1 MIKRLIKFISLLTII
16 VVIIITY
23 LSYFGVNTS
32 KLNNKIKSEILKVN
46 TDANLELKSVK
57 LLLNLTNLSLNIQT
71 LEPEI
76 FFKNRRLKLEH
87 IKTNISLKSFI
98 NKDFSIDDLQISTK
112 EINLNDLVQ
121 LTRSF
126 KNSTELFL
134 LNKII
139 KEGYLVG
146 DINLNFD
153 SDGKIRKDYEIKGF
167 VKKGKLNIL
176 NKHSVNN
183 LNFIFNIKD
192 KEYLFEDIEVVF
204 NQVELLSPSIK
215 VKEKNN
221 QFLVNGKLL
230 SKKDDS
236 SIKVLMK
243 FLEKSFKNQKSF
255 KNYGIENIN
264 FDSENDFTF
273 YLSKKLKVSNLNLK
287 SKINLDSF
295 LYRKNLSNIKNYL
308 PNFKDKVELENHK
321 IVINYKKNKFEI
333 SGEGKIFIDNKIDY
347 LSYDVKK
354 LNDNYDFNVVV
365 NFNNNVI
372 LLDFFNYK
380 KKENLNSILYIN
392 GSYKK
397 NKIIKFDTISLIDDD
412 KNSFLIEGLN
422 LNSKFKIEDINKLD
436 INFTNNNKIKNQIS
450 LKKNKKK
457 YQIQGK
463 SFDVTK
469 IIDNI
474 LDSNDDTE
482 PFSIFENL
490 NSNFNIDIDKT
501 YLDKDTYVNN
511 LTGHIIFENNKIN
524 NVILDSIFQN
534 QKTLSLTINTNKNK
548 EKITTLVSDYPKPL
562 VKRYKFIKGF
572 EEGVLDFYSIKKG
585 DITNSSLIIDNFK
598 VKEVPVLAKLLTLA
612 SLQGI
617 ADLLT
622 GEGIRFTDLE
632 MKFTNKKGLMTI
644 EEMYAIGP
652 AISILLEG
660 YIETKK
666 LISLRGTLVPA
677 TTINRSIAS
686 IPLIGSILVGKK
698 IGEGVFGVS
707 FKVKGSLNDLR
718 TTVNPIKTL
727 TPRFIT
733 RTLEKI
739 KKD

>member
-308 PNFKDKVELENHK
+308 TNFKDKVELENHK

-707 FKVKGSLNDLR
+707 FKVKGPLNDLR

>member
-1 MIKRLIKFISLLTII
+1 MIKKLIKSISLLII
-16 VVIIITY
+16 IISIIITY

-32 KLNNKIKSEILKVN
+32 KLNNKIESEVLKFN
-46 TDANLELKSVK
+46 TNANLELKSVK

-76 FFKNRRLKLEH
+76 LFKNSRLKLEH

-153 SDGKIRKDYEIKGF
+153 SDGKIKKDYEIKGF
-167 VKKGKLNIL
+167 IKKGKLNIL
-176 NKHSVNN
+176 NKYSVNN

-192 KEYLFEDIEVVF
+192 KEYSFEDIEVVF
-204 NQVELLSPSIK
+204 NQVKLLSPSIK

-230 SKKDDS
+230 SKKDNKN
-236 SIKVLMK
+236 ITVLMK
-243 FLEKSFKNQKSF
+243 LLENSFKDHGIKSISF
-255 KNYGIENIN
+255 SSDNN
-264 FDSENDFTF
+264 FTF
-273 YLSKKLKVSNLNLK
+273 TLNKKLKVSNFNLE
-287 SKINLDSF
+287 SKIDLDNL
-295 LYRKNLSNIKNYL
+295 LYKKNLLNIKKYL
-308 PNFKDKVELENHK
+308 PNFKDTVKLENHK
-321 IVINYKKNKFEI
+321 ILINYKKNKFDI
-333 SGEGKIFIDNKIDY
+333 KGKGGIFIQNKIDY
-347 LSYDVKK
+347 LNYEINKI
-354 LNDNYDFNVVV
+354 NDNYNFKTTV
-365 NFNNNVI
+365 NFNNNLI
-372 LLDFFNYK
+372 LLDFLNYK
-380 KKENLNSILYIN
+380 KKEDLNSSLYFK

-397 NKIIKFDTISLIDDD
+397 NKKIKFDTISLIDDD
-412 KNSFLIEGLN
+412 ENNFMIEGLN
-422 LNSKFKIEDINKLD
+422 LNSKFKIENIDKLD
-436 INFTNNNKIKNQIS
+436 INFINNNKLKNEIS
-450 LKKNKKK
+450 LKKDNKKYK
-457 YQIQGK
+457 ISGK
-463 SFDVTK
+463 SFDATK
-469 IIDNI
+469 LIDDI
-474 LDSNDDTE
+474 LDGDNEKES
-482 PFSIFENL
+482 FSIFENL
-490 NSNFNIDIDKT
+490 NSNFNFNFNKT

-511 LTGHIIFENNKIN
+511 LTGYIIFENNKIN
-524 NVILDSIFQN
+524 KLSLDSTFPN
-534 QKTLSLTINTNKNK
+534 QKKLNLTINTNKNN
-548 EKITTLVSDYPKPL
+548 EKITTLFSDYPKPL
-562 VKRYKFIKGF
+562 IKRYKFIKGF
-572 EEGVLDFYSIKKG
+572 EEGVLDFYSIKKD
-585 DITNSSLIIDNFK
+585 DITNSKLIIDNFK
-598 VKEVPVLAKLLTLA
+598 VQEVPVLAKLLTLA

-632 MKFTNKKGLMTI
+632 MKFSNKKGLMTI
-644 EEMYAIGP
+644 DEMYAIGP
-652 AISILLEG
+652 AISILMEG

-686 IPLIGSILVGKK
+686 IPLIGKILVGKK
-698 IGEGVFGVS
+698 TGEGVFGVS
-707 FKVKGSLNDLR
+707 FKVKGPPNNLK
-718 TTVNPIKTL
+718 TIVNPIKTL

-739 KKD
+739 KKN

>member
-1 MIKRLIKFISLLTII
+1 MIKRLIKFISLLII
-16 VVIIITY
+16 IISIIITY

-32 KLNNKIKSEILKVN
+32 KLNNKIESEILKFN
-46 TDANLELKSVK
+46 TNANLELKSVK

-76 FFKNRRLKLEH
+76 LFKNSRLKLEH

-153 SDGKIRKDYEIKGF
+153 SDGKIKKDYEIKGF
-167 VKKGKLNIL
+167 IKKGKLNIL
-176 NKHSVNN
+176 NKYSVNN

-192 KEYLFEDIEVVF
+192 KEYSFEDIEVVF
-204 NQVELLSPSIK
+204 NQVKLLSPSIK

-230 SKKDDS
+230 SKKDNKN
-236 SIKVLMK
+236 ITVLMK
-243 FLEKSFKNQKSF
+243 LLENSFKDHGIKSISF
-255 KNYGIENIN
+255 SSDNN
-264 FDSENDFTF
+264 FTF
-273 YLSKKLKVSNLNLK
+273 TLNKKLKVSNFNLE
-287 SKINLDSF
+287 SKIDLDNL
-295 LYRKNLSNIKNYL
+295 LYKKNLLNIKKYL
-308 PNFKDKVELENHK
+308 PNFKDTVKLENHK
-321 IVINYKKNKFEI
+321 ILINYKKNKFDI
-333 SGEGKIFIDNKIDY
+333 KGKGGIFIQNKIDY
-347 LSYDVKK
+347 LNYEINKI
-354 LNDNYDFNVVV
+354 NDNYNFKTTV
-365 NFNNNVI
+365 NFNNNLI
-372 LLDFFNYK
+372 LLDFLNYK
-380 KKENLNSILYIN
+380 KKEDLNSALYFK

-397 NKIIKFDTISLIDDD
+397 NKKIKFDTISLIDDD
-412 KNSFLIEGLN
+412 ENNFMIEGLN
-422 LNSKFKIEDINKLD
+422 LNSKFKIENIDKLD
-436 INFTNNNKIKNQIS
+436 INFINNNKLKNEIS
-450 LKKNKKK
+450 LKKDNKKYK
-457 YQIQGK
+457 ISGK
-463 SFDVTK
+463 SFDATK
-469 IIDNI
+469 LIDDI
-474 LDSNDDTE
+474 LDGDNEKES
-482 PFSIFENL
+482 FSIFENL
-490 NSNFNIDIDKT
+490 NSNFNFNFNKT

-511 LTGHIIFENNKIN
+511 LTGYIIFENNKIN
-524 NVILDSIFQN
+524 KLSLDSTFPN
-534 QKTLSLTINTNKNK
+534 QKKLNLTINTNKNN
-548 EKITTLVSDYPKPL
+548 EKITTLFSDYPKPL
-562 VKRYKFIKGF
+562 IKRYKFIKGF

-585 DITNSSLIIDNFK
+585 DITNSKLIIDNFK
-598 VKEVPVLAKLLTLA
+598 VQEVPVLAKLLTLA

-632 MKFTNKKGLMTI
+632 MKFSNKKGLMTI
-644 EEMYAIGP
+644 DEMYAIGP
-652 AISILLEG
+652 AISILMEG

-686 IPLIGSILVGKK
+686 IPLIGKILVGKK
-698 IGEGVFGVS
+698 TGEGVFGVS
-707 FKVKGSLNDLR
+707 FKVKGPPNNLK
-718 TTVNPIKTL
+718 TIVNPIKTL

-739 KKD
+739 KKN

>member
-1 MIKRLIKFISLLTII
+1 MIKRLIKFISLLII
-16 VVIIITY
+16 IISIIITY

-32 KLNNKIKSEILKVN
+32 KLNNKIESEILKFN
-46 TDANLELKSVK
+46 TNANLELKSVK

-76 FFKNRRLKLEH
+76 LFKNSRLKLEY

-153 SDGKIRKDYEIKGF
+153 SDGKIKKDYEIKGF
-167 VKKGKLNIL
+167 IKKGKLNIL
-176 NKHSVNN
+176 NKYSVNN

-192 KEYLFEDIEVVF
+192 KEYSFEDIEVVF
-204 NQVELLSPSIK
+204 NQVKLLSPSIK

-230 SKKDDS
+230 SKKDDK
-236 SIKVLMK
+236 SITVLMK
-243 FLEKSFKNQKSF
+243 LLENSFKDHGIKSISF
-255 KNYGIENIN
+255 SSDNN
-264 FDSENDFTF
+264 FTF
-273 YLSKKLKVSNLNLK
+273 TLNKKLKVSNFNLE
-287 SKINLDSF
+287 SKIDLDNL
-295 LYRKNLSNIKNYL
+295 LYKKNLLNIKRYL
-308 PNFKDKVELENHK
+308 PNFKDTVKLENHK
-321 IVINYKKNKFEI
+321 ILINYKKNKFDI
-333 SGEGKIFIDNKIDY
+333 KGKGGIFIQNKIDY
-347 LSYDVKK
+347 LNYEIDKI
-354 LNDNYDFNVVV
+354 NDNYNFKTIV
-365 NFNNNVI
+365 NFNNNLI
-372 LLDFFNYK
+372 LLDFLNYK
-380 KKENLNSILYIN
+380 KKEDLNSSLYFK

-397 NKIIKFDTISLIDDD
+397 NKKIKFDTISLIDDD
-412 KNSFLIEGLN
+412 ENNFMIEGLN
-422 LNSKFKIEDINKLD
+422 LNSKFKIENIDKLD
-436 INFTNNNKIKNQIS
+436 INFINNNKLKNEIS
-450 LKKNKKK
+450 LKKDNKKYK
-457 YQIQGK
+457 ISGK
-463 SFDVTK
+463 SFDATK
-469 IIDNI
+469 LIDDI
-474 LDSNDDTE
+474 LDGDNEKES
-482 PFSIFENL
+482 FSIFENL
-490 NSNFNIDIDKT
+490 NSNFSFNFNKT

-511 LTGHIIFENNKIN
+511 LTGYIIFENNKIN
-524 NVILDSIFQN
+524 KLSLDSTFPN
-534 QKTLSLTINTNKNK
+534 QKKLSLTINTNKNN
-548 EKITTLVSDYPKPL
+548 EKITTLFSDYPKPL
-562 VKRYKFIKGF
+562 IKRYKFIKGF
-572 EEGVLDFYSIKKG
+572 EEGVLDFYSIKKD
-585 DITNSSLIIDNFK
+585 DITNSKLIIDNFK
-598 VKEVPVLAKLLTLA
+598 VQEVPVLAKLLTLA

-632 MKFTNKKGLMTI
+632 MKFSNKKGLMTI
-644 EEMYAIGP
+644 DEMYAIGP
-652 AISILLEG
+652 AISILMEG

-686 IPLIGSILVGKK
+686 IPLIGKILVGKK
-698 IGEGVFGVS
+698 TGEGVFGVS
-707 FKVKGSLNDLR
+707 FKVKGPPNNLK
-718 TTVNPIKTL
+718 TIVNPIKTL

-739 KKD
+739 KKN

>member
-1 MIKRLIKFISLLTII
+1 MIKRLIKFISLLII
-16 VVIIITY
+16 IISIIITY

-32 KLNNKIKSEILKVN
+32 KLNNKIESEILKFN
-46 TDANLELKSVK
+46 TNANLELKSVK

-76 FFKNRRLKLEH
+76 LFKNSRLKLEH

-153 SDGKIRKDYEIKGF
+153 SDGKIKKDYEIKGF
-167 VKKGKLNIL
+167 IKKGKLNIL
-176 NKHSVNN
+176 NKYSVNN

-192 KEYLFEDIEVVF
+192 KEYSFEDIEVVF
-204 NQVELLSPSIK
+204 NQVKLLSPSIK

-230 SKKDDS
+230 SKKDNKN
-236 SIKVLMK
+236 ITVLMK
-243 FLEKSFKNQKSF
+243 LLENSFKDHGIKSISF
-255 KNYGIENIN
+255 SSDNN
-264 FDSENDFTF
+264 FTF
-273 YLSKKLKVSNLNLK
+273 TLNKKLKVSNFNLE
-287 SKINLDSF
+287 SKIDLDNL
-295 LYRKNLSNIKNYL
+295 LYKKNLLNIKKYL
-308 PNFKDKVELENHK
+308 PNFKDTVKLENHK
-321 IVINYKKNKFEI
+321 ILINYKKNKFDI
-333 SGEGKIFIDNKIDY
+333 KGKGGIFIQNKIDY
-347 LSYDVKK
+347 LNYEINKI
-354 LNDNYDFNVVV
+354 NDNYNFKTTV
-365 NFNNNVI
+365 NFNNNLI
-372 LLDFFNYK
+372 LLDFLNYK
-380 KKENLNSILYIN
+380 KKEDLNSSLYFK

-397 NKIIKFDTISLIDDD
+397 NKKIKFDTISLIDDN
-412 KNSFLIEGLN
+412 KNNFMIEGLN
-422 LNSKFKIEDINKLD
+422 LNSKFKIENIDKLD
-436 INFTNNNKIKNQIS
+436 INFINNNKLKNEIS
-450 LKKNKKK
+450 LKKDNKKYK
-457 YQIQGK
+457 ISGK
-463 SFDVTK
+463 SFDATK
-469 IIDNI
+469 LIDDI
-474 LDSNDDTE
+474 LDSDNE
-482 PFSIFENL
+482 KESFSIFENL
-490 NSNFNIDIDKT
+490 NSNFNFDINKT

-511 LTGHIIFENNKIN
+511 LTGYIIFENNKIN
-524 NVILDSIFQN
+524 KLSLDSTFPN
-534 QKTLSLTINTNKNK
+534 QKKLSLTINTNKNN
-548 EKITTLVSDYPKPL
+548 EKITTLFSDYPKPL
-562 VKRYKFIKGF
+562 IKRYKFIKGF
-572 EEGVLDFYSIKKG
+572 EEGVLDFYSIKKD
-585 DITNSSLIIDNFK
+585 DITNSKLIIDNFK
-598 VKEVPVLAKLLTLA
+598 VQEVPVLAKLLTLA

-632 MKFTNKKGLMTI
+632 MKFSNKKGLMTI
-644 EEMYAIGP
+644 DEMYAIGP
-652 AISILLEG
+652 AISILMEG

-686 IPLIGSILVGKK
+686 IPLIGKILVGKK
-698 IGEGVFGVS
+698 TGEGVFGVS
-707 FKVKGSLNDLR
+707 FKVKGPPNNLK
-718 TTVNPIKTL
+718 TIVNPIKTL

-739 KKD
+739 KKN

>member
-1 MIKRLIKFISLLTII
+1 MIKRLIKFISLLII
-16 VVIIITY
+16 IISIIITY

-32 KLNNKIKSEILKVN
+32 KLNNKIESEILKFN
-46 TDANLELKSVK
+46 TNANLELKSVK

-76 FFKNRRLKLEH
+76 LFKNSRLKLEH

-153 SDGKIRKDYEIKGF
+153 SDGKIKKDYEIKGF
-167 VKKGKLNIL
+167 IKKGKLNIL
-176 NKHSVNN
+176 NKYSVNN

-192 KEYLFEDIEVVF
+192 KEYSFEDIEVVF
-204 NQVELLSPSIK
+204 NQVKLLSPSIK

-230 SKKDDS
+230 SKKDNKN
-236 SIKVLMK
+236 ITVLMK
-243 FLEKSFKNQKSF
+243 LLENSFKDHGIKSISF
-255 KNYGIENIN
+255 SSDNN
-264 FDSENDFTF
+264 FTF
-273 YLSKKLKVSNLNLK
+273 TLNKKLKVSNFNLE
-287 SKINLDSF
+287 SKIDLDNL
-295 LYRKNLSNIKNYL
+295 LYKKNLLNIKKYL
-308 PNFKDKVELENHK
+308 PNFKDTVKLENHK
-321 IVINYKKNKFEI
+321 ILINYKKNKFDI
-333 SGEGKIFIDNKIDY
+333 KGKGGIFIQNKIDY
-347 LSYDVKK
+347 LNYEINKI
-354 LNDNYDFNVVV
+354 NDNYNFKTTV
-365 NFNNNVI
+365 NFNNNLI
-372 LLDFFNYK
+372 LLDFLNYK
-380 KKENLNSILYIN
+380 KKEDLNSSLYFK

-397 NKIIKFDTISLIDDD
+397 NKKIKFDTISLIDDD
-412 KNSFLIEGLN
+412 ENNFMIEGLN
-422 LNSKFKIEDINKLD
+422 LNSKFKIENIDKLD
-436 INFTNNNKIKNQIS
+436 INFINNNKLKNEIS
-450 LKKNKKK
+450 LKKDNKKYK
-457 YQIQGK
+457 ISGK
-463 SFDVTK
+463 SFDATK
-469 IIDNI
+469 LIDDI
-474 LDSNDDTE
+474 LDGDNEKES
-482 PFSIFENL
+482 FSIFENL
-490 NSNFNIDIDKT
+490 NSNFNFNFNKT

-511 LTGHIIFENNKIN
+511 LTGYIIFENNKIN
-524 NVILDSIFQN
+524 KLSLDSTFPN
-534 QKTLSLTINTNKNK
+534 QKKLSLTINTNKNN
-548 EKITTLVSDYPKPL
+548 EKITTLFSDYPKPL
-562 VKRYKFIKGF
+562 IKRYKFIKGF
-572 EEGVLDFYSIKKG
+572 EEGVLDFYSIKKD
-585 DITNSSLIIDNFK
+585 DITNSKLIIDNFK
-598 VKEVPVLAKLLTLA
+598 VQEVPVLAKLLTLA

-632 MKFTNKKGLMTI
+632 MKFSNKKGLMTI
-644 EEMYAIGP
+644 DEMYAIGP
-652 AISILLEG
+652 AISILMEG

-686 IPLIGSILVGKK
+686 IPLIGKILVGKK
-698 IGEGVFGVS
+698 TGEGVFGVS
-707 FKVKGSLNDLR
+707 FKVKGPPNNLK
-718 TTVNPIKTL
+718 TIVNPIKTL

-739 KKD
+739 KKN

>member
-1 MIKRLIKFISLLTII
+1 MIKRLIKFISLF
-16 VVIIITY
+16 IIIIIIIATY

-46 TDANLELKSVK
+46 TDINLELKSVK
-57 LLLNLTNLSLNIQT
+57 LLLNITNLSINIQT

-76 FFKNRRLKLEH
+76 FFKNIRLKLEH

-126 KNSTELFL
+126 NNSTELFL

-221 QFLVNGKLL
+221 KFLVNGKLL
-230 SKKDDS
+230 SKKSDS
-236 SIKVLMK
+236 NIKILMK
-243 FLEKSFKNQKSF
+243 FLEKNFKNH
-255 KNYGIENIN
+255 GIKNIN
-264 FDSENDFTF
+264 FDSENNFTF

-287 SKINLDSF
+287 SKINLNSF
-295 LYRKNLSNIKNYL
+295 LYKKNLSNIKNYL
-308 PNFKDKVELENHK
+308 PNFKDKIKLENHK

-333 SGEGKIFIDNKIDY
+333 SGEGEIFIDNKIDY
-347 LSYDVKK
+347 LSYDIEKS
-354 LNDNYDFNVVV
+354 NDNYDFNVVV
-365 NFNNNVI
+365 NFNNSLI

-380 KKENLNSILYIN
+380 KKKNLNSTLYIN
-392 GSYKK
+392 GSYRK
-397 NKIIKFDTISLIDDD
+397 NKKIKFDTISLIDDD

-436 INFTNNNKIKNQIS
+436 VNFINNNKIKNQIT

-463 SFDVTK
+463 SFDATK
-469 IIDNI
+469 LIDNI
-474 LDSNDDTE
+474 LDSNEDAE

-490 NSNFNIDIDKT
+490 NSNFNIDINKT

-511 LTGHIIFENNKIN
+511 LTGYIIFENNKIN
-524 NVILDSIFQN
+524 KVILDSIFQN
-534 QKTLSLTINTNKNK
+534 QKMLSLTINTNKNK

-572 EEGVLDFYSIKKG
+572 EEGVLDFYSIKRG

-598 VKEVPVLAKLLTLA
+598 IQEVPVLAKLLTLA

-632 MKFTNKKGLMTI
+632 MNFTNQKELMTI

-707 FKVKGSLNDLR
+707 FKVKGPPNDLR